1 MPALISLLYGVAAVF
16 GAAFAVIELRM
27 LYRFLTN
34 RAEIRA
40 GASAYDQEAL
50 GTDRTQEEVTPTVT
64 IQIPLYNERTSAEQI
79 VRAAAAQDYPRDKF
93 DIQVLDDSTDETSDI
108 VAGVA
113 EEVLAEGVRIE
124 HIRRGHR
131 TGYKAGA
138 LSEGLQRS
146 DARFVA
152 LFDADFVPDPG
163 FLRALL
169 VDDRPFDDPTVA
181 FAQARWSWARGFD
194 RLLPSALSLLL
205 DRHFAIQKPTQEFV
219 GNVTTFNGSAG
230 IWRRAAIDDAGGWT
244 ADTLTEDLDLSYRC
258 ALRGW
263 HGRYVQSVHVPNEL
277 PEHMRAFKLQQRRWA
292 KGNAQC
298 FRKLTGRVL
307 GSGSI
312 VRDRLDEA
320 FVLAGYAI
328 HPLLLMSLVLWPWAV
343 LYVDRTLF
351 WVLQA
356 LMSLGMIAALLS
368 FFVTVQERDKRLSL
382 RSVGEVLFGMGVG
395 MGLMVNNT
403 VGQIQGFF
411 QSGGEFLRTPKGTA
425 LASGGPDAAATPDA
439 VEVPGAIEGSPTTA
453 GDRANG
459 APGAVAEAA
468 ASSRAVDA
476 PAAIAPVTRARP
488 KAYASPLDWTFFAE
502 ILVMA
507 YCAFGAALLI
517 QSGEAFWSVPMFMW
531 ALCMGLMVQQ
541 QMVVPR
547 PAEA

>member
-1 MPALISLLYGVAAVF
+1 MPALISLLYGVAAAF

-27 LYRFLTN
+27 LYRFLSN
-34 RAEIRA
+34 RADIRA
-40 GASAYDQEAL
+40 GASAYDQEAS
-50 GTDRTQEEVTPTVT
+50 GADPAQEDVRPTVT
-64 IQIPLYNERTSAEQI
+64 VQIPLYNERTSAEQI
-79 VRAAAAQDYPRDKF
+79 VRAAAAQDYPRDRF
-93 DIQVLDDSTDETSDI
+93 DIQVLDDSTDETSEI
-108 VAGVA
+108 VAALV
-113 EEVLAEGVRIE
+113 EEVRVDGVRIE
-124 HIRRGHR
+124 HIRRRHR

-138 LSEGLQRS
+138 LSEGLERS

-152 LFDADFVPDPG
+152 LFDADFVPEPG
-163 FLRALL
+163 FLRTLL

-181 FAQARWSWARGFD
+181 FVQARWSWARGFD

-263 HGRYVQSVHVPNEL
+263 HGRYVQTVHVPNEL

-307 GSGSI
+307 GSRSV

-328 HPLLLMSLVLWPWAV
+328 HPLLLLSLVLWPWAV

-351 WVLQA
+351 WILQA

-368 FFVTVQERDKRLSL
+368 FLVTVQERDRRLSL

-425 LASGGPDAAATPDA
+425 RASGGADSPAAPGPRAGVVDA
-439 VEVPGAIEGSPTTA
+439 SLTTA
-453 GDRANG
+453 G
-459 APGAVAEAA
+459 APGARAA
-468 ASSRAVDA
+468 AAPAVGAATSRAADA
-476 PAAIAPVTRARP
+476 RAAVAGATRVRP

-507 YCAFGAALLI
+507 YCAFGAAFLI

-541 QMVVPR
+541 QMLLPR